1 MDVIRLLKYG
11 QRMTDQSLIYT
22 HIILNDVR
30 LVIIILTLVRSSR
43 LNDRHD
49 LLTIQQLTDGNRC
62 VADCH
67 EHLLTLEP

>member
-1 MDVIRLLKYG
+1 
-11 QRMTDQSLIYT
+11 MTDQSLIYT
-22 HIILNDVR
+22 HTILNDVR
-30 LVIIILTLVRSSR
+30 LVVILHFPLVRSSR

-49 LLTIQQLTDGNRC
+49 LLTTQQLTAGNRC